1 MELCLM
7 IEGQEGVTWPQW
19 VALAHACEQHGIP
32 SLFRSDHYMNLDGQH
47 PERGSLDAWGTLCGL
62 AAETSTLRLGTMVS
76 PATFRH
82 PSMLAKIVTTADH
95 ISGGRIDLGLGAGWH
110 EREHEAYGFPF
121 ASTKERMDVLEEQ
134 LEIVLGNWSDE
145 PFTFEGAH
153 YTLRDLD
160 ARPKPVQRPHPPL
173 IMGGSGG
180 ARSAALAA
188 RFADEY
194 NTPFATVDDVRARR
208 AAVLAACEKAGRE
221 PLPFSIMT
229 GVIVGR
235 DDAELRE
242 RVGRLAAVT
251 GQDADELRSQ
261 PPPAWIIA
269 TLDEATERL
278 LALREAGVSRVMC
291 QQLLHDDLDAV
302 ALLGARTRPASCLS
316 CNTVLADESVR
327 HRRHGLH
334 RRPRRAQAA
343 RARRRCRRPGAIPR
357 QSGGAARTRL
367 RAGGGRP
374 VRRRG
379 DPARDGGM

>member
-251 GQDADELRSQ
+251 RPGRRRAAVTAAAGLDHRHARRGDRAAPGAARGRRQ
-261 PPPAWIIA
+261 PGDVPAA
-269 TLDEATERL
+269 A
-278 LALREAGVSRVMC
+278 A
-291 QQLLHDDLDAV
+291 
-302 ALLGARTRPASCLS
+302 
-316 CNTVLADESVR
+316 
-327 HRRHGLH
+327 
-334 RRPRRAQAA
+334 RRPRRSRAA
-343 RARRRCRRPGAIPR
+343 
-357 QSGGAARTRL
+357 
-367 RAGGGRP
+367 GR
-374 VRRRG
+374 
-379 DPARDGGM
+379 